1 MATTWAGTDLN
12 QGITRTAMNDFWNL
26 NTNGG
31 YPWCDG
37 CSQPANSLQLITR
50 AYYEA
55 NYVFTSAY
63 GIYLIDTAKTS
74 LQILVKN
81 DIGVKIDLLTTT
93 GVCNWG
99 SFVATVYLNP
109 TLTLAY
115 TNAAQTTL
123 YNGGGTQRATL
134 DIAYP
139 SATLTRLTISAAGV
153 VSGITYDYC

>member
-1 MATTWAGTDLN
+1 
-12 QGITRTAMNDFWNL
+12 MNDFWNL

-139 SATLTRLTISAAGV
+139 SATMTRITISSAGV
-153 VSGITYDYC
+153 VTAITYDYC

>member
-1 MATTWAGTDLN
+1 MATTWAATALN

-37 CSQPANSLQLITR
+37 CSQPADSLQLITR

-55 NYVFTSAY
+55 NYVYTAAY

-99 SFVATVYLNP
+99 SFVATVYLNS

-139 SATLTRLTISAAGV
+139 SATMTRITISAAGV
-153 VSGITYDYC
+153 ITAITYDYC

>member
-1 MATTWAGTDLN
+1 MATTWAATALN

-26 NTNGG
+26 NTNFG

-37 CSQPANSLQLITR
+37 CSQPADSLQLITR

-139 SATLTRLTISAAGV
+139 SATMTRITISSAGV
-153 VSGITYDYC
+153 ITAITYDYC

>member
-1 MATTWAGTDLN
+1 MATTWAGTALN

-26 NTNGG
+26 NTNGN

-37 CSQPANSLQLITR
+37 CTLPADSLQLITKDYFTNN
-50 AYYEA
+50 YYY
-55 NYVFTSAY
+55 NTSV

-93 GVCNWG
+93 GACNWG

-139 SATLTRLTISAAGV
+139 SATITRLTISAAGV

>member
-1 MATTWAGTDLN
+1 MATTWAGTALN

-26 NTNGG
+26 NTNFG

-37 CSQPANSLQLITR
+37 CSQPADSLQLITR

-81 DIGVKIDLLTTT
+81 DIGVKIDLLATT
-93 GVCNWG
+93 GACSWG
-99 SFVATVYLNP
+99 SFIATVYLNP

-139 SATLTRLTISAAGV
+139 SASLTRLTISASGV

>member
-81 DIGVKIDLLTTT
+81 DI
-93 GVCNWG
+93 
-99 SFVATVYLNP
+99 
-109 TLTLAY
+109 
-115 TNAAQTTL
+115 
-123 YNGGGTQRATL
+123 
-134 DIAYP
+134 AYP

>member
-1 MATTWAGTDLN
+1 MADTWAGTALN

-37 CSQPANSLQLITR
+37 CSQPADSLQLITR

-93 GVCNWG
+93 GACNWG

-139 SATLTRLTISAAGV
+139 SATITRLTISAAGV

>member
-1 MATTWAGTDLN
+1 MATTWAGTAAN

-26 NTNGG
+26 NTNDG

-37 CSQPANSLQLITR
+37 CTLPADSLRLITR

-55 NYVFTSAY
+55 NYVYTTAY
-63 GIYLIDTAKTS
+63 GIYLINTAKTS
-74 LQILVKN
+74 SQVLVKS
-81 DIGVKIDLLTTT
+81 DIGIKIDLLTTT
-93 GVCNWG
+93 GTCNWS
-99 SFVATVYLNP
+99 SFVATVYLNS

-115 TNAAQTTL
+115 TNAAQTSL

-134 DIAYP
+134 DISYP
-139 SATLTRLTISAAGV
+139 FATMTRLTISSAGV

>member
-139 SATLTRLTISAAGV
+139 SATITRLTISAAGV

>member
-1 MATTWAGTDLN
+1 MATTWAGTALN

-37 CSQPANSLQLITR
+37 CSQPADSLQLITR

-139 SATLTRLTISAAGV
+139 SATLTRLTISVSGV

>member
-1 MATTWAGTDLN
+1 MATTWAGTALN

-139 SATLTRLTISAAGV
+139 SATMTRITISSAGV
-153 VSGITYDYC
+153 VTAITYDYC

>member
-1 MATTWAGTDLN
+1 MATTWAGTALN

-139 SATLTRLTISAAGV
+139 SATLTRLTISASGV

>member
-1 MATTWAGTDLN
+1 MATTWAGTATN
-12 QGITRTAMNDFWNL
+12 QGITRTAMNDLWNL

-139 SATLTRLTISAAGV
+139 SATLTRLTISASGV

>member
-1 MATTWAGTDLN
+1 MATTWAGTALN

-26 NTNGG
+26 NTNFG

-37 CSQPANSLQLITR
+37 CSQPADSLQLITR

-93 GVCNWG
+93 GDCNWG

-139 SATLTRLTISAAGV
+139 SATMTRLTISAAGV